1 MTLFRPRISGTRSR
15 RSGSAAIEFAIWLPV
30 LLLFVSTVVDY
41 GFYMTERVAVS
52 RATMEGTRTG
62 AAIFE
67 PNDTAPGSLI
77 KPAAKA
83 RAGEILTELG
93 IACPSAKCVITVTY
107 CDAGDGACGNAP
119 FDAIQ
124 VEITNQFRPLFG
136 LIPTP
141 SRMDEKLIM
150 SVLNQRS

>member
-1 MTLFRPRISGTRSR
+1 MTHIHRPRR

-30 LLLFVSTVVDY
+30 LLMFVATVVDY
-41 GFYMTERVAVS
+41 GFYMTERVAVA

-67 PNDTAPGSLI
+67 PNNVVPGSLI
-77 KPAAKA
+77 GPAAQS
-83 RAGEILTELG
+83 RASDILTQLG
-93 IACPSAKCVITVTY
+93 ITCPSANCVINVTY
-107 CDAGDGACGNAP
+107 CPAGDGACGNAP

-124 VEITNQFRPLFG
+124 VEITSQFRPLFG

-141 SRMDEKLIM
+141 HRLDEKLIM
-150 SVLNQRS
+150 AVENQRSS